1 MMTATKTILVI
12 DDELGYRDMLRMDL
26 SVQGFNVFT
35 AAGGLEALAILA
47 QEEIDLVVTDMKMP
61 KMDGLETVI
70 AIKKNHPG
78 IPIILMTG
86 YAIED
91 RVQTALQLKA
101 TICLKKPFAI
111 EELTTVIQRTL
122 PQ

>member
-1 MMTATKTILVI
+1 MTATKTILVI